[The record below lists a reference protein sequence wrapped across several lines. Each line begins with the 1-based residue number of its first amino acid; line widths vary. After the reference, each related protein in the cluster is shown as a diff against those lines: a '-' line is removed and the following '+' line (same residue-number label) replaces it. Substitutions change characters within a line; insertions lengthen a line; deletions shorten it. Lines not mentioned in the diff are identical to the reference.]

1 VSDAAALEWLDRLL
15 SADESQRENLLAE
28 LGAADAALRTRVE
41 RMLAA
46 ALAPDHSRVLGKVV
60 VDGLTHL
67 NLEAAASLQEGMVLA
82 GYRLIRELGRGGMAV
97 VWLAERAD
105 GVVKRQVALKM
116 PMFILQGDVDVA
128 RFARERDALASLSHP
143 NVARLYDAGVL
154 PSGQPF
160 IVLERVDGVPLT
172 LYCDERKLD
181 VIARLRLFF
190 QVLAAVDHAHKHLL
204 VHRDLKPSNIL
215 VDAEGQV
222 KLLDFGIAKLLD
234 DSEAATA
241 PLTEQAG
248 GAMTPL
254 YAAPEQLRGGA
265 ISTLT
270 DVYSLGVVLH
280 ELLAGALPYRA
291 PKGGRAS
298 LVDVLEAQGRGELPR
313 ASLATIEE
321 SAAIARGMTVPKL
334 RAALAGDLDTIIGK
348 AMRIAPDQRYDSVAH
363 VAEDLR
369 RFLSRRPIAAR
380 RQGLLYTAR
389 LALARHRFAAAVGAA
404 GLVSVGVAGVVA
416 WQQHRESMA
425 HAERTAAVRDFMFDL
440 VNDAE
445 AVEGHDGEEVTGR
458 QMIEGAV
465 IRARRDFGSQ
475 PQLQGELLGE
485 LGRMYI
491 RLGAAEAA
499 VPVLTESISVL
510 EKHAPSDDPAL
521 NKARVFLA
529 NARMQSSDEREATR
543 VLAARARDA
552 CSNAS
557 VDCAKARAY
566 ASNILSQLAALD
578 GDDESALNEMRRSAA
593 DVEIAFGATNEETAI
608 ALMGLAMVARNAGHL
623 VEAGDSMKR
632 AAGIAQNL
640 QLRAVNRTEIERSM
654 AVIDL
659 DLGHYAAARDRLLAM
674 IERSTS
680 DAERSLLYRLL
691 ATVYIE
697 LGMAPQALQTATLS
711 LKTIPA
717 TDPGG
722 MKPYAQQANA
732 RALALAGQPVP
743 ALAEIDEVIASLI
756 EKGSA
761 ADSFEVSRAQRYRA
775 QFLVQEG
782 RDAEALTLL
791 RSLRDAQAASSTSP
805 VERGLVLDA
814 LGEAERKAGN
824 GQKSQLAHEAARAE
838 LLKQLPVSHPYVIK
852 NEALRKGA

>member
-1 VSDAAALEWLDRLL
+1 MSDAAALEWLDRLL

-160 IVLERVDGVPLT
+160 IVLERVDGVPLN